1 MNASRNVQNFTKF
14 TQILV
19 RINWLAIVAGL
30 TSSDQQPFTLW
41 QSIGAIRQCIR
52 FLALIL
58 QYPEACLVPNKEIDA
73 VIHILEQQL
82 WFNRYF
88 DHQPG
93 LGTRGEADC
102 QKWLQAFELTRQLF
116 ERHFG
121 LGSMG
126 KVQPAHCETVERQL
140 NSVSKT
146 QPASCEVC
154 LKAVELAV

>member
-1 MNASRNVQNFTKF
+1 MNASRNVQNLTKLS
-14 TQILV
+14 QILV
-19 RINWLAIVAGL
+19 RIDWFAVVTGL
-30 TSSDQQPFTLW
+30 TNAEQQPFTLR
-41 QSIGAIRQCIR
+41 QSVMAIRQCIR
-52 FLALIL
+52 FLALVF
-58 QYPEACLVPNKEIDA
+58 QYPEVCLVPNKEIDA

-102 QKWLQAFELTRQLF
+102 QRWLQAFELTRQLF

-126 KVQPAHCETVERQL
+126 KAQPARCETVERQF
-140 NSVSKT
+140 NSISKT

-154 LKAVELAV
+154 LKVTELTV